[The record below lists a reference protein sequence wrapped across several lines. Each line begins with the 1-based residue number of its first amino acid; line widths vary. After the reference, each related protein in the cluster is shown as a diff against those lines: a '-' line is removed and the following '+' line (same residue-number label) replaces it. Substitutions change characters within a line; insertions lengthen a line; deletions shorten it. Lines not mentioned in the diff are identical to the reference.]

1 MPAILAHP
9 AAPPPPSAGREAPA
23 DARIV
28 IIGAGQAGV
37 QAALNLRQAGFAGE
51 VILLGE
57 EPHPPYQRP
66 PLSKAFLAG
75 EMEQK
80 RLFFFAPELYA
91 EHNIQLRLGERA
103 ASIDRQRK
111 QVHLRNGDTL
121 PYDRLLLATGAPPRR
136 LSIPGGDLNGI
147 HYLRS
152 LADSLALRNALR
164 PGGRMAVVGGG
175 YIGLEIAA
183 VTRKTGMEVVVLEAE
198 ARILARVAAE
208 ETAAFM
214 TRTHESHGV
223 SVRTR
228 AHVARFLGEAGRV
241 TAVVCADESI
251 FPADIVVVGIGAA
264 PAVELAEAAG
274 LAVDNGIVTDEYG
287 RTSDEHI
294 FAAGDVANHP
304 NALLG
309 GRVRLESVQ
318 NALEQGGAIGRIM
331 AGEDKPYAALPWFWS
346 DQFDVKLRIAGLSQG
361 SDQTALRGSSESG
374 AFSLFFLRAGV
385 VTAAECV
392 NAAGDFMAAKRLIAQ
407 RRSIPPETLADPTTD
422 LKALLRSKP

>member
-1 MPAILAHP
+1 MPDILAHP
-9 AAPPPPSAGREAPA
+9 AAPPPPTESE
-23 DARIV
+23 RIV
-28 IIGAGQAGV
+28 IVGAGQAGV

-51 VILLGE
+51 LLLVGD

-91 EHNIQLRLGERA
+91 EHNITLRLGERV
-103 ASIDRQRK
+103 ASIDCKRK
-111 QVHLRNGDTL
+111 LACLRGGDTL

-152 LADSLALRNALR
+152 LADSLALREALR
-164 PGGRMAVVGGG
+164 PGGRMVVVGGG

-183 VTRKTGMEVVVLEAE
+183 VARKTGMGVAVLEAE

-223 SVRTR
+223 TIHTQ
-228 AHVARFLGEAGRV
+228 AQVARFLGEAGRV
-241 TAVVCADESI
+241 TGVVCADEST
-251 FPADIVVVGIGAA
+251 FPADIAVVGIGAA

-287 RTSDEHI
+287 RTSDAHI

-318 NALEQGGAIGRIM
+318 NALEQGGAVGRVM
-331 AGEDKPYAALPWFWS
+331 AGGAQPYAALPWFWS

-361 SDQTALRGSSESG
+361 HDQTALRGAPESG
-374 AFSLFFLRAGV
+374 AFSLFFLREGII
-385 VTAAECV
+385 TAAECV
-392 NAAGDFMAAKRLIAQ
+392 NAAGDFMAAKRLITQ
-407 RRSIPPETLADPTTD
+407 RRSIPPETLADPQTD
-422 LKALLRSKP
+422 LKALLRAKP